1 MPVEARPLTFQE
13 ALDVFKVRRADLH
26 PSFSWKDVS
35 AEEHGARFTVAK
47 STGFDILK
55 DIAQSLEDA
64 QAGGLPFEQW
74 AKQIRPTLEAKG
86 WWGRKAVIDPAD
98 GQVKQATL
106 GTPRRLKTIFDVN
119 MRVSHAAGRWA
130 QIQRVKDRRP
140 YLLYSSVLDRRTRP
154 QHKSWNGIVRPVDD
168 DFWSTH
174 YPPNGWRCRC
184 SVRQLGPRDL
194 AREGLEVSPEQHF
207 QTTTFTNDRTGE
219 VSRVPVGID
228 PGWAHNPGK
237 LSREAGAAREFAAK
251 WADGP
256 PEMVAAIE
264 SANRR
269 QVLPGLAREFGTW
282 AEGYQKQ
289 VDAARNAKAAGKKP
303 PPILSTGERRVVGA
317 LSQPVLNALA
327 GMGKVPQSGALTIN
341 DRAIVHMLR
350 DAKKAGLTIDQ
361 VKQLP
366 ELLADP
372 KAVLWDNADPAL
384 VYVFDPGAGRGKFV
398 VRVDFA
404 ERVNA
409 KGGRYTVVTNAV
421 TTGGLVKPAD
431 LNEHMPGG
439 TVRRYDILEGEV

>member
-1 MPVEARPLTFQE
+1 MPEQRPLTYQE
-13 ALDVFKVRRADLH
+13 ALDVFRGRRANRP
-26 PSFSWKDVS
+26 PSFSWKDVRP
-35 AEEHGARFTVAK
+35 EEHGATFTVAK

-55 DIAQSLEDA
+55 DIAQSLEETL
-64 QAGGLPFEQW
+64 AGGGTYQQW
-74 AKQIRPTLEAKG
+74 SRQIRPVLEAKG
-86 WWGRKAVIDPAD
+86 WWGRKSVIDPAD
-98 GQVKQATL
+98 GLVKQATL

-130 QIQRVKDRRP
+130 QIQRVKERRP
-140 YLLYSSVLDRRTRP
+140 YLMYSAVLDRRTRRD
-154 QHKSWNGIVRPVDD
+154 HRGWHGIVRPVDD
-168 DFWSTH
+168 GFWDTH

-194 AREGLEVSPEQHF
+194 EREGLKVSPEQHF

-219 VSRVPVGID
+219 VTRVPVGID
-228 PGWAHNPGK
+228 PGWAHNPG
-237 LSREAGAAREFAAK
+237 RMARDAGAAKEFAAK

-269 QVLPGLAREFGTW
+269 QVLPGLAKDFGTW
-282 AEGYQKQ
+282 ADGYQAQ
-289 VDAARNAKAAGKKP
+289 LDAVHAAKAAKQTP
-303 PPILSTGERRVVGA
+303 PPIISTGERRVVGA
-317 LSQPVLNALA
+317 LSQPVLDALSA
-327 GMGKVPQSGALTIN
+327 IGKVPQSGALTVN

-350 DAKKAGLTIDQ
+350 DAKKSGLTIDQ

-366 ELLADP
+366 AMLADP
-372 KAVLWDNADPAL
+372 KAVLWDHADPAL
-384 VYVFDPGAGRGKFV
+384 VYVFDAGADRGKFV

-431 LNEHMPGG
+431 LNEHLPGG
-439 TVRRYDILEGEV
+439 KARRYDVLEGEV